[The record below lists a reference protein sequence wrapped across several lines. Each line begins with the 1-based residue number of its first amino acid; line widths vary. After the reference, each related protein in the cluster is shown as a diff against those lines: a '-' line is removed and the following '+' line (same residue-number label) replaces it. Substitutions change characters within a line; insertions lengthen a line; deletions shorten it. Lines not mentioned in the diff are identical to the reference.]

1 MTGELKTAVGPDLAG
16 KTVLAALRHLEPGA
30 TWSQLRGVLS
40 SRHVLVNGVLCLE
53 EARRLR
59 LGDVIERQT
68 RPAPPPPGAESVT
81 IVYRDADLLVVD
93 KPEGLLTERR
103 IEESRWSDARK
114 AQRPTLDE
122 IVRGLLKFQSRR
134 SSGKEPYVGLV
145 HRLDRETSG
154 LLVLAL
160 NPRAEENLIA
170 QFRDHSARRSY
181 FAVVVGTPESQT
193 IRTRIARDRGDGLRG
208 NSTQGLSA
216 VTHVTVV
223 ESFAGYSLIRCEL
236 ETGRTNQIR
245 IHLAELGH
253 PVCGDGKYRGP
264 LGQSVPD
271 NGGAPRLALHATRL
285 ELRHPAGGQAVSFES
300 TIPVDLQTWL
310 NRTRAAVR
318 PRTN

>member
-1 MTGELKTAVGPDLAG
+1 MTGELKTAVGPELAG
-16 KTVLAALRHLEPGA
+16 KTVLAALRQLEPGA
-30 TWSQLRGVLS
+30 SWSQLRGVLS
-40 SRHVLVNGVLCLE
+40 NRRVLVNGVLCLE
-53 EARRLR
+53 DARRLR

-68 RPAPPPPGAESVT
+68 RPAPPPPGAESVK

-103 IEESRWSDARK
+103 VEEARWSDARK

-122 IVRGLLKFQSRR
+122 IVRGLLTSRGRR
-134 SSGKEPYVGLV
+134 SSGREPFVGLV

-181 FAVVVGTPESQT
+181 LAVVVGTPQSQT
-193 IRTRIARDRGDGLRG
+193 IRTRITRDRGDGLRG

-264 LGQSVPD
+264 LGQPLPD
-271 NGGAPRLALHATRL
+271 DSGAPRLALHAVRL
-285 ELRHPAGGQAVSFES
+285 ELRHPSTGQVISVES
-300 TIPVDLQTWL
+300 AAPASLRTWWEQLQTG
-310 NRTRAAVR
+310 
-318 PRTN
+318 PQDG

>member
-1 MTGELKTAVGPDLAG
+1 MTGELQTAVGSDLAG
-16 KTVLAALRHLEPGA
+16 KTVLAALRQLEPGA
-30 TWSQLRGVLS
+30 SWSQLRGVLA
-40 SRHVLVNGVLCLE
+40 SRHILVNGVLCLE

-68 RPAPPPPGAESVT
+68 RPAPPPPGAESVR
-81 IVYRDADLLVVD
+81 IVYRDADILVVD

-103 IEESRWSDARK
+103 IEEARWSDARK

-122 IVRGLLKFQSRR
+122 IVRGLLKSPSRR
-134 SSGKEPYVGLV
+134 LSGREPCVGLV

-181 FAVVVGTPESQT
+181 LAVVVGTPQPQT
-193 IRTRIARDRGDGLRG
+193 IRTRITRDRGDGLRG
-208 NSTQGLSA
+208 NSTQGLPA
-216 VTHVTVV
+216 VTHITVV
-223 ESFAGYSLIRCEL
+223 ESFAEYSLIRCEL

-245 IHLAELGH
+245 VHLAELGH

-264 LGQSVPD
+264 LGRPVADDSS
-271 NGGAPRLALHATRL
+271 APRLALHATRL
-285 ELRHPAGGQAVSFES
+285 ELRHPESGKAIGWDAPLPVELTSWLMRLRVS
-300 TIPVDLQTWL
+300 P
-310 NRTRAAVR
+310 
-318 PRTN
+318 